1 MSRLLGH
8 RPSPAMVVA
17 MLALF
22 VSLAG
27 TGYAAIRLPANGV
40 GTKQIKSSAVVSTQ
54 IKNGSLHAHKD
65 FGARL
70 VHRGAAAKTPAPPG
84 VVFGGR
90 TAQGWPI
97 AIEVSKDARQVV
109 REDVALRTQC
119 TSGTGTIQPD
129 SYRRLPLSTTG
140 SFSASFG
147 PVTSDVGNGQKADF
161 SGKMKGKLNPRRT
174 SGTGTWSLKVVVH
187 DATGAIVDTC
197 DSGVVTWKVKQ

>member
-1 MSRLLGH
+1 
-8 RPSPAMVVA
+8 MVVA

-22 VSLAG
+22 VSLTG

-40 GTKQIKSSAVVSTQ
+40 GIKQIESKAVVSSQ
-54 IKNGSLHAHKD
+54 IKAGLLRAHD
-65 FGARL
+65 FGGRL

-109 REDVALRTQC
+109 REDVALRTPC
-119 TSGTGTIQPD
+119 TSGTVSIQAD
-129 SYRRLPLSTTG
+129 NYIKLPLSTTG
-140 SFSASFG
+140 SFSGRFIDNA
-147 PVTSDVGNGQKADF
+147 VDVGNGQKGDF
-161 SGKMKGKLNPRRT
+161 SGSMKGKLNARRT
-174 SGTGTWSLKVVVH
+174 SGTGTWSLKLVVH